1 MFCEKCGKNIAEESV
16 FCEFCGNK
24 IGSKKEEKQEIIAET
39 PKKIDKKEAAILNK
53 TLKQIADHLEFL
65 GYKIEKLEMPNDR
78 ELIAARHEIHNNY
91 LFHEVLAGVTL
102 FQVSLS
108 TGKKKDKKMDEVVN
122 IANKNFLI
130 SRFYFDVE
138 DDLVVLRI
146 EAVYMGDYSKEAFA
160 RFEEQFKRE
169 QSQLIQFEEFKI
181 FLNN

>member
-24 IGSKKEEKQEIIAET
+24 IGIKKEGKQEITAET
-39 PKKIDKKEAAILNK
+39 PKKIDKKDATILNK
-53 TLKQIADHLEFL
+53 ILKQIADHLEFL
-65 GYKIEKLEMPNDR
+65 GYKIEKLEMSNNR
-78 ELIAARHEIHNNY
+78 EIIAARHEIHNNY

-102 FQVSLS
+102 FQVSLTTS
-108 TGKKKDKKMDEVVN
+108 KKKDKNMDEVVN

-146 EAVYMGDYSKEAFA
+146 EAVYMGDYSKESFA
-160 RFEEQFKRE
+160 RFEEQFEKE